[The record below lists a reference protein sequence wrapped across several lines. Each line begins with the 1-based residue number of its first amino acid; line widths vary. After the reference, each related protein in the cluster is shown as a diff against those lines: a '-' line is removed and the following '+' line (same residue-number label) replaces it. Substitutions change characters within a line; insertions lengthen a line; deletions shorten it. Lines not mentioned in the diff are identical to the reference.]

1 MTTGIIPMYL
11 VEIAPLHL
19 KGSMGVT
26 YSLGITSGIL
36 FSQIL
41 GLNSILGNENNIFA
55 ISSHQKYNLQ
65 IQSIL
70 YFIGKSETWH
80 YLFALFGILIILSMP
95 ILYILPESPKYLLVI
110 KDDYDGA
117 IKCRFIVL

>member
-11 VEIAPLHL
+11 IEIAPLRL

-41 GLNSILGNENNIFA
+41 GLNSILGIE
-55 ISSHQKYNLQ
+55 K
-65 IQSIL
+65 
-70 YFIGKSETWH
+70 
-80 YLFALFGILIILSMP
+80 
-95 ILYILPESPKYLLVI
+95 
-110 KDDYDGA
+110 
-117 IKCRFIVL
+117 